1 MWVNGVHGLNV
12 LLVVVK
18 MLNSRM
24 VAKSVIGLHLE
35 RLRMAVRHVC
45 TISTKMDLR
54 CVRGA
59 LVVGLGGRDAVEDVE
74 RELQL
79 ESLL

>member
-1 MWVNGVHGLNV
+1 
-12 LLVVVK
+12 
-18 MLNSRM
+18 
-24 VAKSVIGLHLE
+24 
-35 RLRMAVRHVC
+35 MAVRHVC
-45 TISTKMDLR
+45 TISTKMDLK

-74 RELQL
+74 REVQL